1 MEGIEPALREAIE
14 TGEAISIKY
23 FGGSQP
29 GSIRQISPISV
40 SGDDVR
46 ARCLA
51 TNRVK
56 TFKLSKIELQEDN
69 SSKSYIPGAVKP
81 EITSL
86 KEGLEKF
93 RSELESVGWVLNAEE
108 SEAGLYRMFKNG
120 KLRKT
125 PDVYLQYQEMT
136 YDYTEFDD
144 DGNEIEI
151 MKPSTRPWYVRSN
164 PEDSS
169 STFKSLGGAI
179 DKFIEFAHLAERR
192 LGLGS

>member
-1 MEGIEPALREAIE
+1 MEGIELALRKAIE

-29 GSIRQISPISV
+29 GSIRQISPISL

-51 TNRVK
+51 TNHVK
-56 TFKLSKIELQEDN
+56 GFKLSKMELQESDD
-69 SSKSYIPGAVKP
+69 SSSYVPGAVKP

-86 KEGLEKF
+86 KQGLEKF
-93 RSELESVGWVLNAEE
+93 RSELESVGWVLSAED
-108 SEAGLYRMFKNG
+108 SEAGLFRTFKNG

-125 PDVYLQYQEMT
+125 PDVYIQFHEMT

-144 DGNEIEI
+144 EGNEIEI

-169 STFKSLGGAI
+169 STFKSLGGAV
-179 DKFIEFAHLAERR
+179 DKFIEFAHLAERK
-192 LGLGS
+192 LELSS